1 MLILG
6 AHLSASKGYVH
17 MLREAQS
24 IGANTFQFFTR
35 NPRGGAVKAQDPA
48 DVAAF
53 LQGAQAADFG
63 TVLAHAPYTM
73 NMCSDK
79 ERTRTFAREVFADDL
94 QRLEALPGTLYN
106 FHPGS
111 HVGQGTDN
119 GIAYITRALN
129 DQSLPVYGKGE
140 NVRDWL
146 YVEDHCAAIDLVMR
160 KGREGE
166 VYNVGG
172 HNERTNLDVVKT
184 VLRELGKPESLITFV
199 TDRPGHDRRYAIDP
213 SKIHAELGWLPRTKF
228 DDGIHQTV
236 QWYLDNRQWWEHIL
250 AGEYQ
255 NYYQA
260 MYGNR

>member
-63 TVLAHAPYTM
+63 AVLAHAPYTM
-73 NMCSDK
+73 NLCSDK

-94 QRLEALPGTLYN
+94 RRLEALPGTLYN

-129 DQSLPVYGKGE
+129 DLLTARETMYAQELT
-140 NVRDWL
+140 
-146 YVEDHCAAIDLVMR
+146 VEQARKAYKISDTRYRAGAGTILELNSAQLSQTQAQVNFSQAIYDYLSAKAEYDRIV
-160 KGREGE
+160 GRE
-166 VYNVGG
+166 
-172 HNERTNLDVVKT
+172 H
-184 VLRELGKPESLITFV
+184 
-199 TDRPGHDRRYAIDP
+199 
-213 SKIHAELGWLPRTKF
+213 
-228 DDGIHQTV
+228 
-236 QWYLDNRQWWEHIL
+236 
-250 AGEYQ
+250 
-255 NYYQA
+255 
-260 MYGNR
+260 GNK

>member
-94 QRLEALPGTLYN
+94 QRLEAL
-106 FHPGS
+106 
-111 HVGQGTDN
+111 
-119 GIAYITRALN
+119 R
-129 DQSLPVYGKGE
+129 
-140 NVRDWL
+140 
-146 YVEDHCAAIDLVMR
+146 C
-160 KGREGE
+160 
-166 VYNVGG
+166 
-172 HNERTNLDVVKT
+172 
-184 VLRELGKPESLITFV
+184 ITFTPV
-199 TDRPGHDRRYAIDP
+199 PKWGRGRITGLPISPGR
-213 SKIHAELGWLPRTKF
+213 
-228 DDGIHQTV
+228 
-236 QWYLDNRQWWEHIL
+236 
-250 AGEYQ
+250 
-255 NYYQA
+255 
-260 MYGNR
+260 

>member
-129 DQSLPVYGKGE
+129 DLLTARETMYAQELT
-140 NVRDWL
+140 
-146 YVEDHCAAIDLVMR
+146 VEQARKAYKISDTRYRAGAGTILELNSAQLSQTQAQLNFSQAIYDYLSAKAEYDRIV
-160 KGREGE
+160 GRE
-166 VYNVGG
+166 
-172 HNERTNLDVVKT
+172 H
-184 VLRELGKPESLITFV
+184 
-199 TDRPGHDRRYAIDP
+199 
-213 SKIHAELGWLPRTKF
+213 
-228 DDGIHQTV
+228 
-236 QWYLDNRQWWEHIL
+236 
-250 AGEYQ
+250 
-255 NYYQA
+255 
-260 MYGNR
+260 GNK

>member
-1 MLILG
+1 
-6 AHLSASKGYVH
+6 

-53 LQGAQAADFG
+53 LQGAQAADLG

-73 NMCSDK
+73 NLCSDK

-129 DQSLPVYGKGE
+129 DLLTARETMYAQELT
-140 NVRDWL
+140 
-146 YVEDHCAAIDLVMR
+146 VEQARKAYKISDTRYRAGAGTILELNSAQLSQTQAQLNFSQAIYDYLSAKAEYDRIV
-160 KGREGE
+160 GRE
-166 VYNVGG
+166 
-172 HNERTNLDVVKT
+172 H
-184 VLRELGKPESLITFV
+184 
-199 TDRPGHDRRYAIDP
+199 
-213 SKIHAELGWLPRTKF
+213 
-228 DDGIHQTV
+228 
-236 QWYLDNRQWWEHIL
+236 
-250 AGEYQ
+250 
-255 NYYQA
+255 
-260 MYGNR
+260 GNK

>member
-79 ERTRTFAREVFADDL
+79 ERTRTFARERHL
-94 QRLEALPGTLYN
+94 
-106 FHPGS
+106 
-111 HVGQGTDN
+111 
-119 GIAYITRALN
+119 
-129 DQSLPVYGKGE
+129 
-140 NVRDWL
+140 
-146 YVEDHCAAIDLVMR
+146 
-160 KGREGE
+160 
-166 VYNVGG
+166 
-172 HNERTNLDVVKT
+172 
-184 VLRELGKPESLITFV
+184 LRNI
-199 TDRPGHDRRYAIDP
+199 
-213 SKIHAELGWLPRTKF
+213 
-228 DDGIHQTV
+228 
-236 QWYLDNRQWWEHIL
+236 
-250 AGEYQ
+250 
-255 NYYQA
+255 
-260 MYGNR
+260 

>member
-129 DQSLPVYGKGE
+129 DLLTARETMYAQELT
-140 NVRDWL
+140 
-146 YVEDHCAAIDLVMR
+146 VEQACKAYKISDTRYRAGAGTILELNSAQLSQTQAQLNFSQAIYDYLSAKAEYDRIV
-160 KGREGE
+160 GRE
-166 VYNVGG
+166 
-172 HNERTNLDVVKT
+172 H
-184 VLRELGKPESLITFV
+184 
-199 TDRPGHDRRYAIDP
+199 
-213 SKIHAELGWLPRTKF
+213 
-228 DDGIHQTV
+228 
-236 QWYLDNRQWWEHIL
+236 
-250 AGEYQ
+250 
-255 NYYQA
+255 
-260 MYGNR
+260 GNK